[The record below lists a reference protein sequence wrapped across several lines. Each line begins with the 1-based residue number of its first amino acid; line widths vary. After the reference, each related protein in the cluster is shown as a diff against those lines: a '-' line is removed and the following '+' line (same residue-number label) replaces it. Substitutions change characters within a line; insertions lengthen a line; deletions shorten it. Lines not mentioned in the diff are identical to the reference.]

1 MRRTTISR
9 SRLGLLATLAAFA
22 PAGVAAQNPATHT
35 VQRGETLWA
44 LAQRYL
50 GDPFLWP
57 QIFRLNTDVVE
68 DPHWIYPGE
77 MLRLAGGA
85 GVQAVPSEETPAPAA
100 AAPAAGPAPAAAAGE
115 YPMPDFAQRRSTSN
129 LESLQA
135 FTEQAYQPLRP
146 GEFYGSPWLTEEKVL
161 PAGRFLGAV
170 TPPQIDYI
178 REGAPAAPY
187 AKVGLEAPAG
197 AEYAIND
204 TLVVF
209 ERELGFP
216 GYGDIVVPTGMVRV
230 TGRSERQ
237 FLGEVV
243 AVYGAMRHGQEVMP
257 SLRYRPGP
265 LARPV
270 PVTDTLVG
278 SVLGARERR
287 QLKEPLHRILID
299 LGSSN
304 GVAPGDVFEI
314 RRVPGP
320 RPNAAYSEPE
330 LMARG
335 LVVRV
340 GERSATLVL
349 TSVVAPNIPPG
360 MLVRRVARLPS

>member
-1 MRRTTISR
+1 MRRTTISP
-9 SRLGLLATLAAFA
+9 SRLVLLATLAGLA
-22 PAGVAAQNPATHT
+22 PAGLAAQKPATHT

-57 QIFRLNTDVVE
+57 QIFRLNTDTVE

-77 MLRLAGGA
+77 VLRLAGGEGA
-85 GVQAVPSEETPAPAA
+85 QAVPAEGTPAAA
-100 AAPAAGPAPAAAAGE
+100 AAPAPAATPAAPDAGE
-115 YPMPDFAQRRSTSN
+115 YPMPEFAQRRSSGN

-135 FTEQAYQPLRP
+135 YTENAYQPLRP
-146 GEFYGSPWLTEEKVL
+146 GEFYGSPWLTEEQPL
-161 PAGRFLGAV
+161 PSGRFLGQL
-170 TPPQIDYI
+170 TPPQIDFI
-178 REGAPAAPY
+178 REGAPAAPH
-187 AKVGLEAPAG
+187 AKVGMQPPPG
-197 AEYAIND
+197 TDYAVND

-209 ERELGFP
+209 ERELGFA

-230 TGRSERQ
+230 TGRSDQ
-237 FLGEVV
+237 QVLGEVV

-257 SLRYRPGP
+257 SPRYRPGP
-265 LARPV
+265 MARPV
-270 PVTDTLVG
+270 PVRDTLTG
-278 SVLGARERR
+278 TVLGARERR

-299 LGSSN
+299 LGSRD

-320 RPNAAYSEPE
+320 RPMAAHSEPE

-335 LVVRV
+335 QVVRV
-340 GERSATLVL
+340 GDRSATLLL
-349 TSVVAPNIPPG
+349 TSVISPNIPGG
-360 MLVRRVARLPS
+360 MTVRRVARLPG

>member
-1 MRRTTISR
+1 MRRTTISP
-9 SRLGLLATLAAFA
+9 SRLGLLAALAVVA
-22 PAGVAAQNPATHT
+22 PAGVAAQKPASHT

-57 QIFRLNTDVVE
+57 QIYRLNTDVVE
-68 DPHWIYPGE
+68 DPHWIFPGE
-77 MLRLAGGA
+77 VLRLAGGE
-85 GVQAVPSEETPAPAA
+85 GIQAVPAEETPPAA
-100 AAPAAGPAPAAAAGE
+100 AAQAPATPAGE
-115 YPMPDFAQRRSTSN
+115 YPMPEFARRRPTSN

-135 FTEQAYQPLRP
+135 FAEQAYQPLRP

-161 PAGRFLGAV
+161 PSGRFLGAV
-170 TPPQIDYI
+170 SPPQIDYI

-187 AKVGLEAPAG
+187 AKVGLEPPAG
-197 AEYAIND
+197 AEYAVND

-243 AVYGAMRHGQEVMP
+243 AIYGAMRHGQEMMP
-257 SLRYRPGP
+257 SPRYRPGP
-265 LARPV
+265 MARPV
-270 PVTDTLVG
+270 PATDTLTG
-278 SVLGARERR
+278 IVLGARERR

-299 LGSSN
+299 LGTSN
-304 GVAPGDVFEI
+304 GVAAGDVFEI

-320 RPNAAYSEPE
+320 RPNAAYNEPE

-360 MLVRRVARLPS
+360 MVVRRVARLPS